1 MLTTSNKENLMTQV
15 NKIYYSICPD
25 NNKYFRTIRIHKN
38 VLTGNLQTQ
47 VSNPLYGT
55 PPDELEPI
63 PELMRTKLMS
73 ANNSL
78 PYTK

>member
-1 MLTTSNKENLMTQV
+1 MTQV

-47 VSNPLYGT
+47 VSNPLYGI